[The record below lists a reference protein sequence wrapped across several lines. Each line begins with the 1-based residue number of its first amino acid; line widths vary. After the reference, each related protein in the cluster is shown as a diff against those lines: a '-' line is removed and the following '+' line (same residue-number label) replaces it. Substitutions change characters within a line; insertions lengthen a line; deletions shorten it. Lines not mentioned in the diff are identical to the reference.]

1 MTFPVSDADTQAA
14 GHPEMYPGVGNEVY
28 YSAGIFAGYCWYDA
42 QGIEALLSYK
52 KFKYL
57 N

>member
-28 YSAGIFAGYCWYDA
+28 YSAGIFAGYCRYDA